1 MKPVRWIA
9 IMLSATALAGCASWF
24 NNQHRSTER
33 GSIVEYLYP
42 QGDKP
47 TLKPS
52 LPELHLPL
60 RVGIA
65 FVPGDN
71 YSNLG
76 ESDRNQLIDRV
87 KAAFANRPYIAKIET
102 IPSNYLRSRGGFGN
116 LEQAARMFNVDVV
129 VLLSYDQI
137 QFTDTNRLSLLYW
150 TIVGS
155 YLINGNQYDVN
166 TLVDASV
173 IDVSS
178 RSLLFRAPGTSQV
191 KGTAPQ
197 AILSENARQAR
208 AEGFRLA
215 VDDLLPRLDAQLE
228 NFRTRIRMEKAA
240 RIIVGAGSTEAA
252 ETSRP

>member
-9 IMLSATALAGCASWF
+9 IMLSSAALAGCASWF
-24 NNQHRSTER
+24 NNQHRTAER
-33 GSIVEYLYP
+33 GSVVEYLYP

-47 TLKPS
+47 ALKPS

-60 RVGIA
+60 WVGIA

-76 ESDRNQLIDRV
+76 EGDRNQLIDRV

-129 VLLSYDQI
+129 VLLSYDQV

-173 IDVSS
+173 FDVSS

-191 KGTAPQ
+191 KGTAPRV
-197 AILSENARQAR
+197 ILSEDARQAR

-215 VDDLLPRLDAQLE
+215 VEDLLPRLDAQLE
-228 NFRTRIRMEKAA
+228 NFRTRIREEKAA
-240 RIIVGAGSTEAA
+240 RIVRAGSAESAEAA
-252 ETSRP
+252 KP

>member
-9 IMLSATALAGCASWF
+9 IMLSSAALAGCASWF
-24 NNQHRSTER
+24 NNQHRTTER
-33 GSIVEYLYP
+33 GSVVEYLYP
-42 QGDKP
+42 QGEKP
-47 TLKPS
+47 ALKPS

-65 FVPGDN
+65 FAPGDN

-76 ESDRNQLIDRV
+76 ESARNQLIDRV
-87 KAAFANRPYIAKIET
+87 KAAFANRPYIAKLET

-116 LEQAARMFNVDVV
+116 LEQAARLFNVDVI
-129 VLLSYDQI
+129 VLLSYDQV
-137 QFTDTNRLSLLYW
+137 QFTDSNRLSLLYW

-173 IDVSS
+173 FDVAS
-178 RSLLFRAPGTSQV
+178 RNLLFRAPGTSQV
-191 KGTAPQ
+191 KGTAPRV
-197 AILSENARQAR
+197 ILSEDARQAR

-228 NFRTRIRMEKAA
+228 NFRTRIREEKAA
-240 RIIVGAGSTEAA
+240 RIVRAGTADSA
-252 ETSRP
+252 ETAKQ